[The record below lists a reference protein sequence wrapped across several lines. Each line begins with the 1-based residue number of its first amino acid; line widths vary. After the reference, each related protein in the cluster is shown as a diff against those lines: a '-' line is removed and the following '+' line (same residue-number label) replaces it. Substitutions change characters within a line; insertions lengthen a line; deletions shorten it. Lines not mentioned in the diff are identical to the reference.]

1 MCNLTKIKG
10 LLGKCRYVL
19 IVEWYN
25 FFWHLLSK
33 KNIIVPHIASI
44 EETIDKIVKD
54 RCSVSRFGDG
64 EVLLTLP
71 YKDIGF
77 QHGSVALSE
86 KLMEVFESNL
96 PNHIVCLSDT
106 FRDLKRYNRRTRRFW
121 TCHFYLYDYLWARC
135 LDPNKQYYNTFVSR
149 LYSDFADKNKC
160 GYWFKEIR
168 RVWAGRDIIFIEGE
182 KSRLGVGNDLFSNA
196 KSIKRI
202 LGPASDA
209 FDRYSDL
216 IELAK
221 KNGTKETLF
230 LIALGPTATCLAYD
244 LSMLGFQ
251 AMDIGHIDIEYE
263 WWRMKAKRKVK
274 VSHKFVN
281 EAVGGNVVADEDDFD
296 SKYKSQIIANVKD
309 IPFKRPRTIAY
320 CTPEIYL
327 PGGIERVVSTKCNY
341 FADNE
346 GYDMYIILTDNPSKP
361 PYYRLSEKVHVVQL
375 DIRYEE
381 LWDANFFKKVFLY
394 FKKQIKYKFLL
405 RRYLNVIKPDISVS
419 CMRREINFITSIH
432 DGSKKIAELH
442 INKSNLRRFDTSPY
456 DSGPSLLYN
465 KIIPGLWNKNL
476 IYKLRK
482 LSKFITLSEEDAQH
496 WKELDNV
503 VVIPDPIPFM
513 PEKVSDCSAKRVIA
527 VGRYVPQ
534 KGFDILL
541 NIWKKIEDKFPDWEL
556 CIYGPGEIDFYKKV
570 ASDLNLKHCTLTG
583 AITPEQV
590 NQEFAKSSIQ
600 VLTSRYE
607 GFGMVIIE
615 AMSCG
620 LPSVSFACPS
630 GPSGIITDGKDGYLV
645 KSMDQDTFCDKL
657 SSLISNEDLRKEMGA
672 NARKKAEKYSIENIS
687 GRWIELFDEVLGDK
701 K

>member
-10 LLGKCRYVL
+10 LIGKCRYVL

-25 FFWHLLSK
+25 FFWHLFSK
-33 KNIIVPHIASI
+33 KNIVVPHIASI
-44 EETIDKIVKD
+44 EETIVKIVKD

-77 QHGSVALSE
+77 QHGSVALSD
-86 KLMEVFESNL
+86 KLTEVLTSNL

-106 FRDLKRYNRRTRRFW
+106 FSDLKRYNRRTRRFW

-149 LYSDFADKNKC
+149 LYSDFADKSKC
-160 GYWFKEIR
+160 GYWFKNVKRI
-168 RVWAGRDIIFIEGE
+168 WDGRDIIFIEGE
-182 KSRLGVGNDLFSNA
+182 KSRLGVGNDLFDNA
-196 KSIKRI
+196 KSIRRI
-202 LGPASDA
+202 LGPASDG
-209 FDRYSDL
+209 FERYNDL

-221 KNGTKETLF
+221 QFGTKDTLF
-230 LIALGPTATCLAYD
+230 LLALGPTATCLAYD
-244 LSMLGFQ
+244 LAKLGYQ

-346 GYDMYIILTDNPSKP
+346 GYDMYIILTDNPSQP

-394 FKKQIKYKFLL
+394 LKKQIKYKLLL
-405 RRYLNVIKPDISVS
+405 RRYLYVIKPDISVS

-465 KIIPGLWNKNL
+465 KIIPRLWNRNL

-556 CIYGPGEIDFYKKV
+556 CIYGPGEVDFYKKV

-590 NQEFAKSSIQ
+590 NQEFVKSSIQ

-615 AMSCG
+615 AMACG

-630 GPSGIITDGKDGYLV
+630 GPSDIITDGKDGYLI
-645 KSMDQDTFCDKL
+645 KSMNQDAFCSKL
-657 SSLISNEDLRKEMGA
+657 SSLMSNEDLRKEMGA
-672 NARKKAEKYSIENIS
+672 NARKTAEKYSIENIS
-687 GRWIELFDEVLGDK
+687 GRWIGLFDEVLRDK